1 MAVVINGTTGIDK
14 VQDGSIGTAK
24 IAANA
29 ITSAKLVDGTITNAD
44 ISATAGI
51 VGTKLGA
58 GAILQTVVNSG
69 VTITTSTGTN
79 NTFYDTVVSAAI
91 TPISTTSRMYLSYF
105 SGFAVNNNS
114 SNGGYSTRIQ
124 RTISG
129 VGTIFPQIFL
139 HDSGG
144 NAHGMLYEN
153 SHSGPTMQYH
163 VNNFSGLDQTHGQNT
178 NVMTY
183 TMQASNFAIDSMAS
197 GRGNYG
203 ATWNMTIM
211 EIEQ

>member
-14 VQDGSIGTAK
+14 VQDGSIGTTK

-51 VGTKLGA
+51 VGTKLGT
-58 GAILQTVVNSG
+58 GAILQTVVTSG
-69 VTITTSTGTN
+69 TGNTTSTGTN
-79 NTFYDTVVSAAI
+79 NTFYDTVVQAAI

-105 SGFAVNNNS
+105 SGFAFNNS
-114 SNGGYSTRIQ
+114 ASNGGYSTRIQ

-129 VGTIFPQIFL
+129 GATIFPAMFT
-139 HDSGG
+139 HDAGG
-144 NAHGMLYEN
+144 NAHGMMYEN
-153 SHSGPTMQYH
+153 AHSGPTIQYH
-163 VNNFSGLDQTHGQNT
+163 VHNFSGLDQTHGQNT
-178 NVMTY
+178 AVMTY
-183 TMQASNFAIDSMAS
+183 TMQCSNFNIDSMAV

-203 ATWNMTIM
+203 ATWNITIM

>member
-1 MAVVINGTTGIDK
+1 MAVVINGTTGIDT

-69 VTITTSTGTN
+69 TTLTTSTGTN
-79 NTFYDTVVSAAI
+79 NTFYDTVVSASL

-105 SGFAVNNNS
+105 SGFAYNNNA

-144 NAHGMLYEN
+144 NAHGMMYEN
-153 SHSGPTMQYH
+153 DHSGPTMQYH
-163 VNNFSGLDQTHGQNT
+163 VHNLSGLDQTHGQNT
-178 NVMTY
+178 ATMTY
-183 TMQASNFAIDSMAS
+183 TMQCSNFNIDSLAA